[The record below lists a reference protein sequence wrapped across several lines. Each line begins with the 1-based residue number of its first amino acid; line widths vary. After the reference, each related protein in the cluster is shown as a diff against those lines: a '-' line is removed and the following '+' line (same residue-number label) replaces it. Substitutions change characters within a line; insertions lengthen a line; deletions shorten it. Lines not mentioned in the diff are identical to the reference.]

1 VFGAGKEFAAS
12 WQSIYRQL
20 LAMNLIRVEHDEAGA
35 KLQESAAAV
44 FKWERSV
51 TLRRDRS
58 VARGA
63 TRSSEGSNYSS
74 RSGLSTHDREVF
86 EAFRK
91 ECLAIAKK
99 LGVAPYV
106 IFPGTTLIAFAS
118 SRPATLG
125 EMLEISGVGPNKL
138 ERYEARFLDV
148 LEIALRQIC
157 GCLDVRSIIGKRGIG
172 RRTVLSGLL
181 RNMSWTSISALNAR

>member
-1 VFGAGKEFAAS
+1 
-12 WQSIYRQL
+12 
-20 LAMNLIRVEHDEAGA
+20 M
-35 KLQESAAAV
+35 
-44 FKWERSV
+44 
-51 TLRRDRS
+51 TLRRDRT

-63 TRSSEGSNYSS
+63 TLSSEGSNYSS
-74 RSGLSTHDREVF
+74 RSGLSTDDREVF

-99 LGVAPYV
+99 LGIAPYV

-118 SRPATLG
+118 SLPATLS

-138 ERYEARFLDV
+138 QRYEARFLDV
-148 LEIALRQIC
+148 LEIALRQMRLF
-157 GCLDVRSIIGKRGIG
+157 GCATIGKRGIG

-181 RNMSWTSISALNAR
+181 RNMSWISISALNAR